1 MAFKVRVRSRFAIK
15 LPRRFE
21 VELCAV
27 RLGLGVWQYE
37 EEE

>member
-1 MAFKVRVRSRFAIK
+1 MAFQFRVRSRFAFR
-15 LPRRFE
+15 LPRRLG

-27 RLGLGVWQYE
+27 RLGVWQYE

>member
-1 MAFKVRVRSRFAIK
+1 MEIKFRVRSRIAIK
-15 LPRRFE
+15 LPRRFG

-27 RLGLGVWQYE
+27 RLGVWQYE

>member
-1 MAFKVRVRSRFAIK
+1 MAFKFLVRSRIAIK
-15 LPRRFE
+15 LPRRFG

-27 RLGLGVWQYE
+27 RLGVWQYE

>member
-1 MAFKVRVRSRFAIK
+1 MAFKFLVRSRIAIK
-15 LPRRFE
+15 LLRRFG

-27 RLGLGVWQYE
+27 RLGVWQYE

>member
-1 MAFKVRVRSRFAIK
+1 MAFKFRVRSRFAIK
-15 LPRRFE
+15 LPRRFGVG

-27 RLGLGVWQYE
+27 RLGVWQYE

>member
-1 MAFKVRVRSRFAIK
+1 MVFKFRVRSRVTIK
-15 LPRRFE
+15 WPRRFG

-27 RLGLGVWQYE
+27 RLGVWQYE